1 MQLTVEPTAAT
12 QRRSEV
18 ERLGHE
24 ASARI
29 ISGRRPSRSIQA

>member
-1 MQLTVEPTAAT
+1 MQLTVEPTAGTSSVIQA
-12 QRRSEV
+12 
-18 ERLGHE
+18 ERFGHE